1 MKTLVIVAHP
11 SIETSIV
18 NSAWIK
24 EIEQY
29 PELFTIHELSK
40 AYPDHVIDVQK
51 EQALIATH
59 GNLVLQF
66 PIQWFNSP
74 PILKQ
79 WLDDVFIDG
88 WAFGESGS
96 HLKNRKLTLA
106 VSVGSERKD
115 YEIEG
120 RYHYTLEDILAP
132 FEVTAKY
139 CKADYQPFFAFYGTS
154 FSTQDEIDA
163 SAKDYIHFL
172 KELLESNST
181 CHSYA

>member
-40 AYPDHVIDVQK
+40 AYPDHVIDVEK

-59 GNLVLQF
+59 GNLILQF
-66 PIQWFNSP
+66 PIQWFSSP

-79 WLDDVFIDG
+79 WLDDVLIDG
-88 WAFGESGS
+88 WAFGESGT
-96 HLKNRKLTLA
+96 HLKYRKLALA
-106 VSVGSERKD
+106 VSAGSERKD

-139 CKADYQPFFAFYGTS
+139 CKADYQPFFTFYGTS
-154 FSTQDEIDA
+154 FSTQEEIDT
-163 SAKDYIHFL
+163 SAKDYVHFL
-172 KELLESNST
+172 KELR
-181 CHSYA
+181 